1 MARGEIATPEQR
13 AVAADEAEE
22 RSILTGEVL
31 RERGLCPLVVVRSW
45 DSGVHIG
52 LLARYDR
59 SNGDVEL
66 FDARR
71 LHRWRG
77 ANTLHE
83 VALRG
88 IDTAHTRLSEPVR
101 LIAVPGVCEVLPVA
115 EAARESLTTSRWAR
129 E

>member
-1 MARGEIATPEQR
+1 MSRRHAPTRDER
-13 AVAADEAEE
+13 AVAGDEAQE

-52 LLARYDR
+52 LLARYDTT
-59 SNGDVEL
+59 NGDVEL
-66 FDARR
+66 YDARR

-83 VALRG
+83 VSLRG
-88 IDTAHTRLSEPVR
+88 VAQDYTRLSEPVP
-101 LIAVPGVCEVLPVA
+101 LVAVPGVCEVIPVA
-115 EAARESLTTSRWAR
+115 PEAVANLTTSRWAQ
-129 E
+129 